1 MKRIKLYI
9 KIGFFI
15 ILALFISIIFYANV
29 VNTMNTKQQ
38 DNLHLYKEK
47 EFDNFVS
54 IVDGITNSTS
64 ENIYE
69 FSRELKSDILSAY
82 PDLDKLK
89 TELDKGKIPNKLQ
102 NIFKYDIIDTKFK
115 YDLNISDNIMI
126 GTYSGIITD
135 LSHNHNN
142 SDSIRTWEDEISSHN
157 NIIISKRT
165 IDKIL
170 KQDTSRLLVWD
181 STDKS
186 LSEFEINDLKEEYF
200 NKGIECLKGYT
211 FVSVSYIDQYND
223 IFNNSDFNE
232 ASKIIN
238 HKFIIIQK
246 YNMYEIIKRYHSLSL
261 SSDTDLISNNY
272 AYISN
277 SMNLL
282 GLFLCV
288 ILVCIALAFAI
299 LINKTID
306 NHHK

>member
-15 ILALFISIIFYANV
+15 ILALFISILFYANV

-54 IVDGITNSTS
+54 IVDSITNSTS

-102 NIFKYDIIDTKFK
+102 NIFKDDIIYTKFK
-115 YDLNISDNIMI
+115 YDPNISDNIMI

-157 NIIISKRT
+157 NITISKRT

-200 NKGIECLKGYT
+200 NKDIECLKGYT

-232 ASKIIN
+232 VSKIIN

-306 NHHK
+306 NRHK

>member
-9 KIGFFI
+9 KIGFFV
-15 ILALFISIIFYANV
+15 ILALFISILFYANV

-47 EFDNFVS
+47 EFDNFTTTVNS
-54 IVDGITNSTS
+54 ISDSTS

-89 TELDKGKIPNKLQ
+89 SELDKGKIPIKLQ
-102 NIFKYDIIDTKFK
+102 NIFKDDIIDAKFK
-115 YDLNISDNIMI
+115 YDPNISDNILI
-126 GTYSGIITD
+126 GTYNGIVTD

-142 SDSIRTWEDEISSHN
+142 SDIVRSWEDEISSHT
-157 NIIISKRT
+157 NITISKYT

-170 KQDTSRLLVWD
+170 KQDTSKLLVWD
-181 STDKS
+181 STNKS
-186 LSEFEINDLKEEYF
+186 LTKFDINDLKEEYF
-200 NKGIECLKGYT
+200 DKGIECLKGYT

-223 IFNNSDFNE
+223 IFNNSDFNK

-238 HKFIIIQK
+238 HKFIVLQK
-246 YNMYEIIKRYHSLSL
+246 YNMYEIMKKYYCSSLL
-261 SSDTDLISNNY
+261 SDTDLIANNY

-282 GLFLCV
+282 GLFLCI
-288 ILVCIALAFAI
+288 ILVGIALAFAL
-299 LINKTID
+299 LINKAID
-306 NHHK
+306 NHHH